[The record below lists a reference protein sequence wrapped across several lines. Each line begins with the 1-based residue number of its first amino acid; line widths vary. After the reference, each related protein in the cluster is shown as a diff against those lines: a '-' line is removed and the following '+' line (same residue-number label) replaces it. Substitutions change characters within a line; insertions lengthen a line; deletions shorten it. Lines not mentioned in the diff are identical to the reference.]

1 MDQSLLD
8 EMISDRRHLHTIPEE
23 GWTEFETTWFV
34 VSRLKSLGFEDVR
47 TGLAIINPDAVMGR
61 DPALVQKA
69 LDRAATNGVPADFLK
84 SIEGYTGCVA
94 VLSTGRPGPVTALRF
109 DMDCVCVEET
119 DDAKHTPN
127 AGGFRSTRPGFMHAC
142 GHDGHT
148 AVGLAVARW
157 VMEHQTELKGTV
169 KLVFQPA
176 EEGVRGAAAIA
187 ASGILDDVD
196 LILGSHCG
204 GKVKLG
210 EVGLVHGGVLASTK
224 YDIRFTGTPSHAG
237 NQPHKGRSA
246 LMAACSTAMQ
256 LAGIPRHGD
265 GASRV
270 AVGKLVAGEGRNVT
284 PVHAYIQTEVR
295 GETAEVND
303 YMCECL
309 ERIVRGNAESYD
321 VKAEVTKVGEATTL
335 IECPEVLNVVRDVAT
350 TVPGVTR
357 VVELNTP
364 AGSEDFTMMLKRV
377 VAHGG
382 RGGMFRWGCNHNGH
396 HKSDF
401 DLQDTESMPIG
412 RAVFTG
418 FLKAM
423 NGL

>member
-1 MDQSLLD
+1 MKQPILD
-8 EMISDRRHLHTIPEE
+8 EMISDRRHLHARPEE
-23 GWTEFETTWFV
+23 GWTEFETTWYVF
-34 VSRLKSLGFEDVR
+34 SRLSSLGFKDVR

-61 DPALVQKA
+61 DPALVEKA
-69 LDRAATNGVPADFLK
+69 LARAAANGVPEDFLK
-84 SIEGYTGCVA
+84 SIDDYTGCVA
-94 VLSTGRPGPVTALRF
+94 VLNTGRPGPVTALRF

-119 DDAKHTPN
+119 DDPMHAPN
-127 AGGFRSTRPGFMHAC
+127 AGGFRSTRSGLMHAC

-169 KLVFQPA
+169 KLIFQPA

-237 NQPHKGRSA
+237 NEPQKGRSA

-256 LAGIPRHGD
+256 LAGIPRHGE

-303 YMCECL
+303 YMCACL

-335 IECPEVLNVVRDVAT
+335 IECPDVLDIVRDVAK
-350 TVPGVTR
+350 TVPGVSR
-357 VVELNTP
+357 IVELNTP

-377 VAHGG
+377 VSHGG
-382 RGGMFRWGCNHNGH
+382 RGGMFRWGCNHHGH

-418 FLKAM
+418 FVKAV